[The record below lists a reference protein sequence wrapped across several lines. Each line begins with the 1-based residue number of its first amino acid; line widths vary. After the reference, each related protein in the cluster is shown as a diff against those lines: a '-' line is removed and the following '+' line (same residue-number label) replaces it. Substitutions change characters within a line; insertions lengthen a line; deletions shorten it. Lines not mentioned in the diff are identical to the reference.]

1 MKFNYLKFIR
11 AQCTVILSLV
21 TAITIGNL
29 THLSL
34 SVQAQTNKTRFVCGQ
49 FEGKPT
55 TIAKI
60 KTGNVPVVIWNS
72 ETFSESGFTPQVR
85 CQKVSAKFQTLYQ
98 NGGLKYITAGT
109 IDRLPVLCG
118 TKQFNGAC
126 NRQNL
131 LYTLKP
137 NANPQQVIKNLM
149 RISNQTTSRGLEER
163 DTTVDDST
171 PINSIELNWL
181 EED

>member
-1 MKFNYLKFIR
+1 MKFNSLKFIR
-11 AQCTVILSLV
+11 SQCTVILGLV
-21 TAITIGNL
+21 TAITIGNSI
-29 THLSL
+29 HLSP
-34 SVQAQTNKTRFVCGQ
+34 SVRAQTNKTRFVCSQ

-55 TIAKI
+55 TIARI

-85 CQKVSAKFQTLYQ
+85 CQKVSAKFQTLHQ
-98 NGGLKYITAGT
+98 NGELKYITAGM

-149 RISNQTTSRGLEER
+149 RIRNRATSRGLEENG
-163 DTTVDDST
+163 TIVDSST
-171 PINSIELNWL
+171 PTNSIDLNWL